1 MKKIIFFEDLDR
13 LNFYL
18 SLIFIPFYKK
28 IYFRNASYAK
38 GSNFFKKNLNIFFF
52 RIGLSGLGGQAL
64 NKSFVLKK
72 FLIKKF
78 IKNNLD
84 ENFFLKFGKLIDI
97 DNVTKIIFTFEN
109 YLYNSKYLVID
120 TSSYICIKNHF
131 KDGEIIYYFPSSKK
145 TFLLISEIKN
155 KNIKI
160 IKFLLFIIE
169 FNFVLKKGFKLL
181 LEKSFFKSRT
191 KKYFYEKTKSFGEI
205 GYFPHEGLKYGNFF
219 KKNFIYQ
226 NDIKSKLYKDNIETL
241 SFKEFDPLT
250 KRFLNFFKLKY
261 CNIEN
266 FSKNLKFSFFLKY
279 IIFFLRNRKFLKK
292 NSFVNFFIFLEI
304 YLSTQKYDLFLKKK
318 NYKFLFFY
326 NDFLIPT
333 GFLLASEINNIKT
346 ISFQDRLLSYFY
358 YHRCFFDLYLTAGN
372 EFKKILKNKF
382 LIKKF
387 KTLGL
392 TRADFIQNKKIK
404 LLENIK
410 NQGIYDEIISCLLIG
425 YREDARVDLFGEV
438 GNSENSILNFLND
451 IKRLAN
457 IFNNK
462 YFVVQFKLL
471 NLEKYPELFK
481 KINNTIFGYKN
492 LTLITD
498 KTISSASLVGNSDLV
513 IGKYSTILDESLV
526 KNKNVIIHD
535 PENFVSTFGFYRK
548 NKFLIAKNYDD
559 LLYKF
564 TNLLNKKGDFFN
576 YYMNKKKNYVEKYLT
591 NDGVVGNQ
599 DKITEFIE
607 RFVSNEN

>member
-1 MKKIIFFEDLDR
+1 M
-13 LNFYL
+13 
-18 SLIFIPFYKK
+18 
-28 IYFRNASYAK
+28 
-38 GSNFFKKNLNIFFF
+38 
-52 RIGLSGLGGQAL
+52 
-64 NKSFVLKK
+64 
-72 FLIKKF
+72 
-78 IKNNLD
+78 
-84 ENFFLKFGKLIDI
+84 
-97 DNVTKIIFTFEN
+97 
-109 YLYNSKYLVID
+109 
-120 TSSYICIKNHF
+120 
-131 KDGEIIYYFPSSKK
+131 
-145 TFLLISEIKN
+145 
-155 KNIKI
+155 
-160 IKFLLFIIE
+160 
-169 FNFVLKKGFKLL
+169 
-181 LEKSFFKSRT
+181 
-191 KKYFYEKTKSFGEI
+191 
-205 GYFPHEGLKYGNFF
+205 
-219 KKNFIYQ
+219 
-226 NDIKSKLYKDNIETL
+226 
-241 SFKEFDPLT
+241 
-250 KRFLNFFKLKY
+250 
-261 CNIEN
+261 
-266 FSKNLKFSFFLKY
+266 
-279 IIFFLRNRKFLKK
+279 
-292 NSFVNFFIFLEI
+292 
-304 YLSTQKYDLFLKKK
+304 
-318 NYKFLFFY
+318 
-326 NDFLIPT
+326 
-333 GFLLASEINNIKT
+333 
-346 ISFQDRLLSYFY
+346 
-358 YHRCFFDLYLTAGN
+358 
-372 EFKKILKNKF
+372 
-382 LIKKF
+382 
-387 KTLGL
+387 GL